1 MLVLSVISQKGGA
14 GKTTLACS
22 LAVAAERSGLAAVL
36 VDLDPQGTAA
46 KWGEL
51 READTPVVTAAAT
64 DRLVAVIE
72 AARNAGAAIAVVDTP
87 PHSADAALAA
97 ARVADLVLI
106 PCRPSAADLHA
117 IGASI
122 ELVREAGSPALVILN
137 ACPVRNPLTGQA
149 LEAITG
155 YGLDA
160 AEVVVHQ
167 RIDHVHAFTAGQ
179 SAAEISPRSKAGR
192 EIEQLFAALRQR
204 PLPFDQETSP

>member
-1 MLVLSVISQKGGA
+1 MLILSLISQKGGA
-14 GKTTLACS
+14 GKTTLTCS
-22 LAVAAERSGLAAVL
+22 LAVAAERAGLSTVL
-36 VDLDPQGTAA
+36 VDLDPQGTAS

-64 DRLVAVIE
+64 DRLVPVIE
-72 AARNAGAAIAVVDTP
+72 AARNAGAAITVVDTP

-106 PCRPSAADLHA
+106 PCRPSTADLHA
-117 IGASI
+117 IGTSI
-122 ELVREAGSPALVILN
+122 ELVREAGSSALVILN

-155 YGLDA
+155 YGFTA
-160 AEVVVHQ
+160 APIVVHQ

-179 SAAEISPRSKAGR
+179 SAIEIARSKAGQ
-192 EIEQLFAALRQR
+192 EIEQLFAWLRQGS
-204 PLPFDQETSP
+204 LPFDQETSS

>member
-36 VDLDPQGTAA
+36 VDLDPQGTAS

-64 DRLVAVIE
+64 DRLAPVIE
-72 AARNAGAAIAVVDTP
+72 AARNAGATIAVVDTP

-106 PCRPSAADLHA
+106 PCRPSTADLHA

-137 ACPVRNPLTGQA
+137 ACPVRNPLTEQA
-149 LEAITG
+149 REAVTG
-155 YGLDA
+155 YGLA
-160 AEVVVHQ
+160 TAPVAVHQ

-192 EIEQLFAALRQR
+192 EIGQLFAWLRQGD
-204 PLPFDQETSP
+204 LPFDQETSS